1 MFHTK
6 ENIFV
11 IIITGEFIIGMLGN
25 GYIGLVNWID
35 WNKKKK
41 ISSIDFILT
50 NLAISRI
57 CLIGVMVLNG
67 IIMVLYPD
75 VYATN
80 KLMVIIYAFWTLFNY
95 LSVWFSTCLNVF
107 YFLKIASFSHPLFL
121 WLKWRIDRVVHWI
134 LLGCLAISL
143 LVSLI
148 TALELSH
155 DYRFYKMAQ
164 HKRNITEM
172 LHVSRIQ
179 YFDPVTLPHLL
190 TVVPF
195 AVSLISFLLLVR
207 SLWRH
212 TEQMKLHATGCRD
225 PSREAHVRAIKIVT
239 SFLFFLFLYYV
250 LSLMVSFSY
259 LMKEH
264 KLVLMFSE
272 IVLILYPL
280 GHSLILIIIN
290 NKLRQAS
297 VRMLMCRKIACMI

>member
-1 MFHTK
+1 MFYTE

-11 IIITGEFIIGMLGN
+11 IIIIGEFIIGMLGN

-35 WNKKKK
+35 WIKKKK

-67 IIMVLYPD
+67 IIMVLYSD

-80 KLMVIIYAFWTLFNY
+80 KLIVIIYTFWTFFNY
-95 LSVWFSTCLNVF
+95 LSIWFSTCLNVF

-134 LLGCLAISL
+134 LLGCFAISL
-143 LVSLI
+143 PVSLM
-148 TALELSH
+148 TGLELSH
-155 DYRFYKMAQ
+155 DYRFYKIAQ

-172 LHVSRIQ
+172 FHVSRIQ
-179 YFDPVTLPHLL
+179 YFDPVTLSHLL

-212 TEQMKLHATGCRD
+212 TKQMKLHATGCRD
-225 PSREAHVRAIKIVT
+225 PSRQAHVRAIKIVT
-239 SFLFFLFLYYV
+239 SFLVFLFLYYV
-250 LSLMVSFSY
+250 FSLVVTFSY
-259 LMKEH
+259 LMTEH
-264 KLVLMFSE
+264 KLVVMFSE

-290 NKLRQAS
+290 NKLRQAF